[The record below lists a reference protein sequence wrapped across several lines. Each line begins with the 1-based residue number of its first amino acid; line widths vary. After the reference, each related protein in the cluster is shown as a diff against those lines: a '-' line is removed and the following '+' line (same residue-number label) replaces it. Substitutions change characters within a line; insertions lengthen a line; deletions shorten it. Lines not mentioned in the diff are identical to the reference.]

1 MNRNEL
7 TELIRALYSAD
18 KANFVRPEDAIRP
31 ELAGMKIFD
40 EPLCGIGAADD
51 ALFAEYKKPGII
63 GPWHMTPAEWLPGAQ
78 SVVSLFFPF
87 SEEVRRSNRAY
98 KDRPSDPW
106 LHGRIE
112 GQVFLRSFIDTLR
125 ERLISRGIA
134 ACTPMTDSRFADA
147 QGIASIIGYTSDEP
161 LYTSNWS
168 ERHAAYV
175 CGLGTFG
182 LSKGLITEKCMAGR
196 FTSIILDLPLPP
208 DTRDYT
214 GVYDYCIRCGAC
226 ARRCAANAISLETG
240 KDHTACRKW
249 VSETS
254 RRFAPRFGC
263 GLCQTGVPC
272 EEKNPSRRKR

>member
-63 GPWHMTPAEWLPGAQ
+63 GPWFKTPEEWLPGAKT
-78 SVVSLFFPF
+78 VVALFFPF
-87 SEEVRRSNRAY
+87 SKEVRHSNRMYA
-98 KDRPSDPW
+98 DRPSDPW

-112 GQVFLRSFIDTLR
+112 GQIFLRGFIDSLR
-125 ERLISRGIA
+125 EALTARGIA
-134 ACTPMTDSRFADA
+134 ACTPMTDARFADA
-147 QGIASIIGYTSDEP
+147 QGSNSIDGYESTEEM
-161 LYTSNWS
+161 YTSNWS

-182 LSKGLITEKCMAGR
+182 LHKSLITEKGTAGR
-196 FTSIILDLPLPP
+196 FTSVIIDAPLTP

-214 GVYDYCIRCGAC
+214 GIYDYCIRCGEC
-226 ARRCAANAISLETG
+226 ARRCAGHAITPETG
-240 KDHTACRKW
+240 KDHSACRKW
-249 VSETS
+249 VSESS
-254 RRFAPRFGC
+254 RPFLPRYGC

-272 EEKNPSRRKR
+272 EDRNPSRK